1 MNATNLMLSV
11 SGALF
16 VLVFLVSTVKAI
28 RQPKRANLDVVY
40 LFGVFAVLVVVILAT
55 SAFNLK
61 LAKIPTALLEIL
73 LISMPYL
80 LLRLLDGFT
89 VVPARWMAI
98 GLTGLIL
105 SGIGFFTIPYVT
117 FPKPVLQV
125 MAFAV
130 ISYYVVLMMYGGFTF
145 AQTARNSTGVTK
157 RRMQAVGAGSFC
169 LGLVFVGA
177 GVADVAALKG
187 VGTVVTDLSILGCG
201 VFYFIGF
208 APPAW
213 LRRTWQEPELRAFL
227 GRAASLTSLPTTV
240 AIVQELERGVSAS
253 LGVARASIGIWGN
266 VEHALRFPS
275 STEEGNPAD
284 ISPSIVAAFTTQQ
297 AIFED
302 QAAAKAPPQAGI
314 ARQRGLPGLI
324 AVPVTRGDNRIGV
337 LAAFAERASLFAE
350 DDVVLAQV
358 LADQAAVVLE
368 GRSLLDQVAQ
378 RSRELEGAVAAL
390 QKEIEERLQAEVA
403 VLASNEALVKASQV
417 KSDFLANMSHELR
430 TPLNAII
437 GFSEVLQDC
446 LFGPLNDRQ
455 QRHVANVL
463 EGGRHLLHLVNDILD
478 LSKVE
483 AGHMELHREDL
494 DVYALMA
501 EAGQTMAPT
510 AQGGD
515 LTLEVCPSTEALLV
529 QVDRQRFLQVL
540 YNLLSN
546 AVKFTPPGGVV
557 RLSCEV
563 MPDTVVVS
571 VTDTGIGIAPEDQA
585 RVFEEFAQVDS
596 TLARSRQ
603 GTGLGLSLTKRLV
616 ELSGGTITLV
626 SAPGQ
631 GSTFSFTVPRTGAR
645 SEVPGQR
652 GEILVVEDHPPT
664 QELLRI
670 YLTEAGYGVHIVH
683 ESAQVLPTAIAL
695 QPVAITLDLLLGE
708 EETWPLLR
716 DLKVHE
722 ATRGIPVVIVSIIA
736 DGQQMGF
743 ALGAAHYLVKPV
755 ARPHL
760 LRALEQTVE
769 RSPATCVLAVDDE
782 PHALELLAIAMAGE
796 PYTLITAGTGA
807 EALALLAQHR
817 PDVLIVDLMMK
828 PMDGFDL
835 IATLAAEE
843 VTSSIPIIVLTAR
856 ELTAADLARLN
867 GYVTVTLSKS
877 GLVREQ
883 LMRELERAI
892 HSKRIGAQGELSRAG

>member
-1 MNATNLMLSV
+1 MSANNLLLYLAEALLVVVFIVV
-11 SGALF
+11 SF
-16 VLVFLVSTVKAI
+16 KAV
-28 RQPKRANLDVVY
+28 RRPSRANLDVVWF
-40 LFGVFAVLVVVILAT
+40 FGAFAVLVIEGFVA
-55 SAFNLK
+55 SALK
-61 LAKIPTALLEIL
+61 VKLGAGPTAIL
-73 LISMPYL
+73 DILIVSLPYL
-80 LLRLLDGFT
+80 LLRLVDDFT
-89 VVPARWMAI
+89 VVPRRWMVS
-98 GLTGLIL
+98 GL
-105 SGIGFFTIPYVT
+105 SGLALSALGFSLVPFVR
-117 FPKPVLQV
+117 FPSLVNAVL
-125 MAFAV
+125 AFAL
-130 ISYYVVLMMYGGFTF
+130 ITYFVVLMIYAGLTF
-145 AQTARNSTGVTK
+145 AKAALGSTGVTR

-169 LGLVFVGA
+169 FGLAIASAGA
-177 GVADVAALKG
+177 EAAAPGARGLW
-187 VGTVVTDLSILGCG
+187 TVLVDLSILGCG
-201 VFYFIGF
+201 VLYYTGF
-208 APPAW
+208 TPPAW

-227 GRAASLTSLPTTV
+227 GRAASLTSLPTTA
-240 AIVQELERGVSAS
+240 AIVQELERGVRAS
-253 LGVARASIGIWGN
+253 LGVARASIGLWDSA
-266 VEHALRFPS
+266 EHILRFPS
-275 STEEGNPAD
+275 LTEESNPAD
-284 ISPSIVAAFTTQQ
+284 RSPGIEAAFTTQQ
-297 AIFED
+297 PIFED
-302 QAAAKAPPQAGI
+302 QATLYLGI

-324 AVPVTRGDNRIGV
+324 AVPVTRGDSRIGV

-390 QKEIEERLQAEVA
+390 QKEIEERLQAEAA

-510 AQGGD
+510 AQRGD

-557 RLSCEV
+557 RLSCEAT
-563 MPDTVVVS
+563 PDTVVVTVS
-571 VTDTGIGIAPEDQA
+571 DTGIGIAPEDQA

-626 SAPGQ
+626 SAPGK
-631 GSTFSFTVPRTGAR
+631 GSTFNFTVPRTGAR
-645 SEVPGQR
+645 PEGPGQR

-683 ESAQVLPTAIAL
+683 ESEQVMPTAIAL

-716 DLKVHE
+716 DLKIHE

-760 LRALEQTVE
+760 LRALEQTVARRPE
-769 RSPATCVLAVDDE
+769 TCVLAVDDE

-796 PYTLITAGTGA
+796 PYTLITASTGA
-807 EALALLAQHR
+807 EALAVLAQRR

-843 VTSSIPIIVLTAR
+843 VTSTIPIIVLTAR

-877 GLVREQ
+877 GLVRER

-892 HSKRIGAQGELSRAG
+892 HSKRIGAQGELSRVG